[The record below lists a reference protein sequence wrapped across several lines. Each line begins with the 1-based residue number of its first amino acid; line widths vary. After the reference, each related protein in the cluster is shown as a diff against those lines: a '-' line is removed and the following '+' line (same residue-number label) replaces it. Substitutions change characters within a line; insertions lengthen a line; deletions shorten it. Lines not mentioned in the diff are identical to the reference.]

1 MSRSIIKTSKAPA
14 PVGPYSQAVSCGNIL
29 YVSGQIP
36 LDPESGELVGNSFA
50 EQCHR
55 VLLNLKIILEA
66 GGSGLERVLKV
77 TIYMKNLA
85 QFGELNEI
93 YSEYFDVSKNQ
104 NNFLPKTICLLH
116 LNIYFNS
123 FIAGINFFCDIILE
137 CVEDFV
143 GFNFE
148 YID

>member
-1 MSRSIIKTSKAPA
+1 MSRSIIKTSKATEPI
-14 PVGPYSQAVSCGNIL
+14 GPYSQAVISGNIL

-93 YSEYFDVSKNQ
+93 YSEYFDVSKPARACVEVSN
-104 NNFLPKTICLLH
+104 LPKGADVEMDA
-116 LNIYFNS
+116 
-123 FIAGINFFCDIILE
+123 IAEISSVN
-137 CVEDFV
+137 
-143 GFNFE
+143 
-148 YID
+148 

>member
-1 MSRSIIKTSKAPA
+1 MSRSNIKTSKAPA

-93 YSEYFDVSKNQ
+93 YSEYFDVSKPARACVEVSN
-104 NNFLPKTICLLH
+104 LPKGADVEMDA
-116 LNIYFNS
+116 
-123 FIAGINFFCDIILE
+123 IAEISSVN
-137 CVEDFV
+137 
-143 GFNFE
+143 
-148 YID
+148 

>member
-1 MSRSIIKTSKAPA
+1 MSRSIIKTLKAPA
-14 PVGPYSQAVSCGNIL
+14 PVGPYSQAVSFGNML
-29 YVSGQIP
+29 FVSGQIP
-36 LDPESGELVGNSFA
+36 LDPESGKLVDNSFA

-93 YSEYFDVSKNQ
+93 YSEYFDVSKPARACVEVSN
-104 NNFLPKTICLLH
+104 LPKGADVEMDA
-116 LNIYFNS
+116 
-123 FIAGINFFCDIILE
+123 IAEISSVNL
-137 CVEDFV
+137 
-143 GFNFE
+143 
-148 YID
+148 